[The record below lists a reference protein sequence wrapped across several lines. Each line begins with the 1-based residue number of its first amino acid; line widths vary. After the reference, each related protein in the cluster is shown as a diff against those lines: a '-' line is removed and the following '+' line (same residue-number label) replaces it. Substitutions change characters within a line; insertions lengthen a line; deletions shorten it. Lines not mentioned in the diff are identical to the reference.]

1 VRRHSRIWPKELTT
15 TKTILSRLRK
25 LENGHLPP
33 VETEA
38 GRRVREAN
46 ERLRQRIAKA
56 NERLKAFD
64 HESPEQQLRVLT
76 ESERMALSGLTLG
89 QRIRHHTQRRRD
101 WMAEIGRRNATAGSR
116 DALKP

>member
-1 VRRHSRIWPKELTT
+1 MR
-15 TKTILSRLRK
+15 TILNRLRK
-25 LENGHLPP
+25 LEQGHLPP
-33 VETEA
+33 VEAEA
-38 GRRVREAN
+38 GRRAREAN
-46 ERLRQRIAKA
+46 ERLRQRITNA

-101 WMAEIGRRNATAGSR
+101 WMAEIGRRNATADSR
-116 DALKP
+116 DALQP